1 MNAGLAKPILPNLVY
16 SKPFECAYA
25 LFATHNRMYC
35 VVRSPQ
41 VFGLE
46 AVGGLLVWV
55 D

>member
-1 MNAGLAKPILPNLVY
+1 MNAGLAKPILGNLVY
-16 SKPFECAYA
+16 SATFEWADA

-41 VFGLE
+41 VFDLE
-46 AVGGLLVWV
+46 AVGGPLVGV